1 MPRLVVRAGVFFCVR
16 PERLFLPDAL
26 FGRYRVES
34 AACFAIFFGLQ
45 SRDFFL
51 LTALHFLHLKYPGFS
66 LFSDFPFKQ
75 LTPAAPFSG

>member
-1 MPRLVVRAGVFFCVR
+1 MRAGVFFLRAPGVVVFSGCVV
-16 PERLFLPDAL
+16 L
-26 FGRYRVES
+26 GCYRVES
-34 AACFAIFFGLQ
+34 AASFLIFFGLQ